1 MLRSSPP
8 VPVFRAVPPAEQ
20 LYREVVALRREDL
33 SSEQLEH
40 QLALDRSWA
49 VAQRGIS
56 DPELRAYLE
65 SSLVRLDA
73 KDPAPLL
80 TREEFLARTRVLEE

>member
-1 MLRSSPP
+1 
-8 VPVFRAVPPAEQ
+8 
-20 LYREVVALRREDL
+20 VALRREDL

-49 VAQRGIS
+49 VAQRGIG

-65 SSLVRLDA
+65 SALARLVA

-80 TREEFLARTRVLEE
+80 TREGFLARTRVLEE